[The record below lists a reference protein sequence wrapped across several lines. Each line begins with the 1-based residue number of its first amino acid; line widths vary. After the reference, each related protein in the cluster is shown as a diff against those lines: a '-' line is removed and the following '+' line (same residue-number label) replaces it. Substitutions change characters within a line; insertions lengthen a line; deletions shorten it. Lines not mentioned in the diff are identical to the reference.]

1 MDEKGTKLGAGGP
14 SSGAV
19 EHKTVKI
26 RLSGRKLSDARVH
39 ARQLGFDDVGTA
51 YWRFCACELKALSLV
66 REAQIEEAAEII
78 RRYRISRD
86 DLARKGVLI

>member
-1 MDEKGTKLGAGGP
+1 MDEEGTKLGVGGA
-14 SSGAV
+14 SSRPV
-19 EHKTVKI
+19 EHKTIKL
-26 RLSGRKLSDARVH
+26 RLSGKKLSDARVH
-39 ARQLGFDDVGTA
+39 ARLLGFSDVGTA

-78 RRYRISRD
+78 RRFRISRD

>member
-1 MDEKGTKLGAGGP
+1 MNETGTNERIGGVSFP
-14 SSGAV
+14 RRV
-19 EHKTVKI
+19 RKEIKI
-26 RLSGRKLSDARVH
+26 RLSGKALTEARTH
-39 ARQLGFDDVGTA
+39 AQQLGFTDVGTA